1 MEAKIHKGYSKCGS
15 IYEAGNPRPE
25 DQDGV
30 FPYMRR
36 LAMGKPWGSL
46 TLRSGT
52 SAYALGHGERDVRMA
67 AGKARVHAVRGAW
80 ARGGGHEPCRTRG
93 GAQEGRGK
101 TKQGP
106 RAKSL
111 ISIQVEHVQASQGE
125 LETKGT
131 IAKPNRGE
139 ATEARR
145 RPEARKKPLG
155 RADITQVEDGGGWRR
170 WRHHQF

>member
-15 IYEAGNPRPE
+15 IYEAGNPRLE
-25 DQDGV
+25 DQDGA

-36 LAMGKPWGSL
+36 LAMGRPWGSL
-46 TLRSGT
+46 NLRSGT
-52 SAYALGHGERDVRMA
+52 SAYALGHGKRDVRIQQARPVFMQYRAHGPGEEAMSHA
-67 AGKARVHAVRGAW
+67 AL
-80 ARGGGHEPCRTRG
+80 E